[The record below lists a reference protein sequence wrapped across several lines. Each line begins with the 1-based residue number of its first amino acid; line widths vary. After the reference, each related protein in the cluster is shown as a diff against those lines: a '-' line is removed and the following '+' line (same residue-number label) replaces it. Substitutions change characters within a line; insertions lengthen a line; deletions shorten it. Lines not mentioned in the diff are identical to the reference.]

1 MGASA
6 DATSRGSSAGNAAHL
21 GLDLLTPLAL
31 ALGAAEVETRAK
43 AATRVR
49 DLAREGRV
57 SCAAAAKSGAV
68 AALVALAT
76 HFADASFLRGGAVAE
91 TDRSATGSAPG
102 FAPRNASPRNETRRA
117 VWACARDA
125 ADALTALALMD
136 RGEGTRTL
144 AASARTVAATLA
156 AVAATKY
163 SYGDDDDDD
172 DDDDVRQVS
181 EASEARRAVTRLV
194 FALAG
199 TTPVRI
205 ALAADRNALSAL
217 ARDAGSRDAALAAAA
232 AGVLWVAAT
241 PPETLGDAGVEGAR
255 ASKVT
260 EHVTEHGAVAA
271 AGDVADALARRHLPL
286 LAEAMAT
293 ARGVADDDGTP
304 SVDASRE
311 KRAGDQSDQSSLARR
326 RVALAVASIA
336 GRDAAR
342 AVAVSRERRLME
354 CLVRRV
360 GEGQA
365 PAEER
370 RAAATALW
378 RVVSGVLSRRLASA
392 AAKSA
397 VIDALVAETRLVFVL
412 AQALLVGSENA
423 ELFSEPGEI
432 ARDDSAP
439 ERESNAKR
447 QKEKAKDA
455 RAGDVALA
463 RLAAATLG
471 ALSACAS
478 FAVRIAEPNMKRVNA
493 TDTRQTANTTPLDA
507 ILAFAVDSVGTSS
520 SAWALWCAREAAS
533 ASPRLAARCAAR
545 PGLAPALA
553 RAAAAGGDAGAF
565 AAGLAWLCLTAAEE
579 GGDGSGG
586 VTEKNEKEGAPTGDS
601 EKETASRQRAVSAFA
616 HALAWTSVP
625 SSGLGSGSG
634 TEAGAN
640 LAATL
645 RSMTARCVALDA
657 EAVST
662 SDSALG
668 DSTPCHARGVSFASA
683 ESVRAGPAS
692 AGGGGGAA
700 ARDSLARRYHLR
712 RRSRAA
718 SGELGFWGSQDLD
731 VPGDFFGSAAV
742 PVSGMERFANQS
754 GPRSAGF
761 QGSRETPRSSL
772 GTLAN
777 RFSHGS
783 SGATSLGWNRDPS
796 FRPRHR
802 LGPESRLLAAAIVS
816 ATVRAFERDEDPASA
831 EALLLGGLPELLVGL
846 VCDGDG
852 DDDLGPRF
860 ADSERPLD
868 GSSFGAGAD
877 EDANG
882 DSRVSNGT
890 AFSFLRGFGVV
901 PRTIHACAAPGLGS
915 FLRLAGRGSAVALGE
930 TSQYDSRA
938 PRAAAE
944 KLQTKYRRALAVLTE
959 PGEGLLLAAAATL
972 ASRDAAA
979 AAEVAESLADV
990 LVAGGGAESR
1000 REEKPQSR
1008 SGTASARTADAATAD
1023 VANRNVSKR
1032 LETELDSRLAAAV
1045 AGQPGVLDGLAR
1057 AVKRAATGL
1066 EDTSAANGS
1075 AGDRYGA
1082 YGDSLPGGLASYN
1095 ADASPRRYGYLVSGV
1110 ADAAPGSAS
1119 GPALRE
1125 GPDHDPGAPMITV
1138 PLPATPKGGDGAEK
1152 DALPESNSSRTESA
1166 LARLI
1171 LPPARA
1177 AGDDDDDDDRSFL
1190 SMDSPSPRPPSL
1202 RDLEP
1207 PPPRS
1212 GDAATAATAERY
1224 RRARVSVP
1232 TSSLGPAP
1240 SPRAASARR
1249 RAGSWLGAASGG
1261 VGSAGPG
1268 SPRGHERAWSVSG
1281 LGSALRPRASL
1292 KGGGSRDEAR
1302 LSGDFFWRE
1311 RRGARR
1317 VTSSRAARR
1326 AAATAALR
1334 AVSALVLADVSGKI
1348 AARTA
1353 DDAEM
1358 LRAVAEVFDSVFG
1371 RAETRGTRTGD
1382 ERECFAFDARD
1393 FQPGGVGVLLG
1404 AAARAVASLARRGER
1419 DRAAEA
1425 ALFGRGEAADI
1436 LQTNYSSACVVDGDG
1451 PGSFASAATALV
1463 FAEPASPETARA
1475 RRAEKT
1481 LDALLRVAV
1490 AASSLGATVPN
1501 AKASKAPSD
1510 LKGNGGSEAL
1520 EASVAAAEAM
1530 ACLAT
1535 HPRVAAAMAAHGK
1548 VVPQLLALTAPPHAA
1563 AVAAAAADALA
1574 AALVAQPPAP
1584 GSAAAETVWSVDAVE
1599 VLVRACR
1606 RGIGAGKGGSEAS
1619 GAAEAAAGAAAEA
1632 AAAAAARALAVAAMT
1647 AEDDASRADIA
1658 DEPGVLGTV
1667 AALLRP
1673 PPIASPP
1680 GVKRADGC
1688 RGGGDGRDRHEENS
1702 RGLVLA
1708 GACRLLAEL
1717 ARTPAALAAAR
1728 ADASSAN
1735 LEGAPILGGAL
1746 RALASDAEK
1755 KEKTRGDV
1763 TSAAAVANGP
1773 FAEEEE
1779 AFASDTEDMSRDV
1792 PETDACVALGSWNAR
1807 VASMCALSRLAAA
1820 DVSIAAAL
1828 AKTPS
1833 FVSAAARAIAAAAAA
1848 SRAEGGGGG
1857 GGGGAAVLT
1866 KDTASD
1872 TFWLASHAACALT
1885 ACAAGHFRDGYVVS
1899 KNPAEAAVPEP
1910 SARAER
1916 ATAFAP
1922 FRAAVFSPSL
1932 FRNLAELVAGPET
1945 SIETAPPNEQTGA
1958 EEFGDRSVPSRS
1970 EVSRAPAP
1978 CPPKGAGPP
1987 PAPVRANSQ
1996 APTTLRARRGAG
2008 ALAALAVGDAAA
2020 PAGRQSRREPP
2031 SRGGARAAHLRAH
2044 LAARLGASRLLRVV
2058 VSGPGAG
2065 ENPEDSRL
2073 TAASAQAFLRAML
2086 MLRFDRGLGG
2096 TKNDRTRDG
2105 FRNEDAVH
2113 ARACSLVVR
2122 AAAEGLRDCAR
2133 VDGAGVASVVAGE
2146 DILAATGTP
2155 NAATALAA
2163 TAGRIE
2169 TTQTPSPSQN
2179 DALAAAAA
2187 LAVVVDVATRRPEW
2201 VAALSR
2207 ASGVV
2212 RALAGFLDR
2221 ESFVRAREA
2230 ANEPLRA
2237 TVQDSKEFADVHD
2250 TTTVVMHET
2259 RIFHDDTALP
2269 PPFAYPF
2276 EPVQT
2281 AYTFERD
2288 DDDVDDASET
2298 ETDSERKTKTSLY
2311 LAEGGFANARLVA
2324 ADVFAAIAA
2333 VAPARVVAADSR
2345 AARALVE
2352 MVAESRVRRAAA
2364 TAAARALWSLGLA
2377 EGDGAAAVDATPGAV
2392 AALAGMLAETASAAA
2407 SSMSSMDESTLSTD
2421 LAAETARA
2429 AAAGALG
2436 AVFSGAAGS
2445 RDPRRFRCAC
2455 VAFDVQG
2462 AARGLAD
2469 VMRGSDGDGAV
2480 AAAAALAAATRMPAG
2495 AARVAE
2501 DEAPLSALCAVAA
2514 GGTSKERFEISF
2526 GDEENAGTETAAAA
2540 HAADALANLAAHASS
2555 AKILAAS
2562 PTALSAWLEAV
2573 TRLCASRRPETR
2585 AASVGAARA
2594 FATRGRFI
2602 FQNTDARVV
2611 AALVAAIAERLSDPR
2626 EVLSTRVGAAGC
2638 ASALALARVVAE
2650 TPGESAF
2657 VDALVAALRFV
2668 GEASASASARGDPS
2682 ATRAQLRQLAR
2693 LAATAT
2699 KTLCACPRNTNGGI
2713 MRTSVAAD
2721 LARAAEE
2728 AAGSWRGGGADP
2740 ATAAAVAETL
2750 AFLARRAKRSSARDE
2765 RRESRRDDGTET
2777 SRRRLAEAVAA
2788 SAGALVAAVV
2798 AGTAETKYPYLHGS
2812 ADDPTA
2818 STSPGSPGRPARNA
2832 FRPGRTG
2839 SERRET
2845 GSERDERDERDGSS
2859 RTTRALAVSAI
2870 DAIAALA
2877 DAGETF
2883 VAPFLEDGSTRRDA
2897 LAAALAAGAARP
2909 NADARRR
2916 SVPESKKRATR
2927 GVVCEGDQTRDTSDT
2942 SEEAHALASSR
2953 ALRAL
2958 AGVNEA
2964 WAAVVAAHAFDALI
2978 HRLRWMHFRDGYLVS
2993 ENNARAARR
3002 DDVVRKTP
3010 LENADADAVRVKH
3023 DQHESV
3029 VFHAPNIPNIR
3040 LMRLTGRDARSA
3052 EALAA
3057 SALRR
3062 CLDFGALDESQ
3073 ALALAAPG
3081 AGLLEGA
3088 LECIVA
3094 SFCFREPSFLQSAR
3108 DDKKGR
3114 FSRAAVSLRFA
3125 LDGASHEDPAR
3136 AFDDDDV
3143 SEIDADD
3150 TKDAKDAKEDF
3161 VEISAETALCAAIRA
3176 VAALASTSGTTARA
3190 VASAVLSYSYSV
3202 SVSVSSS
3209 AEKVSREEE
3218 AEAGDGFPRFRVTEP
3233 IAALAAVAREAAS
3246 RDATPLD
3253 APSDGARTPL
3263 AMAVCEAVAILA
3275 GASRAA
3281 RRAFVREEGVVAAFQ
3296 SMARGAVPPVAAAAA
3311 AAAASLGAR

>member
-1 MGASA
+1 MQRGVAPRRSASAGEGLRLGASA

-31 ALGAAEVETRAK
+31 ALGAAEVETRTK

-76 HFADASFLRGGAVAE
+76 HFADASFRGGAVAE

-102 FAPRNASPRNETRRA
+102 FAPRNASPRNETRKA

-156 AVAATKY
+156 AVAATTY

-172 DDDDVRQVS
+172 DDEDVRQVS
-181 EASEARRAVTRLV
+181 EASEAMRAVTRLV
-194 FALAG
+194 FALAR

-271 AGDVADALARRHLPL
+271 EGDVADALARRHLPL

-378 RVVSGVLSRRLASA
+378 RVVSGVLSRRFASA

-432 ARDDSAP
+432 ARDDSPP

-447 QKEKAKDA
+447 QKAKAKDA

-478 FAVRIAEPNMKRVNA
+478 FAVRVAEPNMKRVNA

-601 EKETASRQRAVSAFA
+601 EKVTASRQRAVSAFA
-616 HALAWTSVP
+616 RALAWTSVP
-625 SSGLGSGSG
+625 GSGLGSGSG

-662 SDSALG
+662 SGSALG

-700 ARDSLARRYHLR
+700 ARDSLARRYHER

-731 VPGDFFGSAAV
+731 VPGDGLAAV
-742 PVSGMERFANQS
+742 FIPGMERFANQS

-772 GTLAN
+772 GTLVN

-802 LGPESRLLAAAIVS
+802 LGPESRRLAAAIVS
-816 ATVRAFERDEDPASA
+816 ATLRALERVEDFASA
-831 EALLLGGLPELLVGL
+831 EALLGGGLPALLVGL

-868 GSSFGAGAD
+868 GSSFGSSRAD

-882 DSRVSNGT
+882 DSGVSNGT
-890 AFSFLRGFGVV
+890 AFSFSRGFGVV

-930 TSQYDSRA
+930 TSQDDSRA

-1023 VANRNVSKR
+1023 VANRSVSKR
-1032 LETELDSRLAAAV
+1032 LGTELNSRLAAAV

-1057 AVKRAATGL
+1057 AVKRASTGL

-1082 YGDSLPGGLASYN
+1082 YGDSLPGGLASYD

-1190 SMDSPSPRPPSL
+1190 SVDSQPPSL

-1207 PPPRS
+1207 PP
-1212 GDAATAATAERY
+1212 AETAATAERY

-1249 RAGSWLGAASGG
+1249 RAGSWLGVSSGG

-1292 KGGGSRDEAR
+1292 KGGSSRDEAR
-1302 LSGDFFWRE
+1302 LSGDLLWRE

-1317 VTSSRAARR
+1317 ATSSRAARR

-1334 AVSALVLADVSGKI
+1334 AVSALVLADASGKI

-1353 DDAEM
+1353 DHAEM

-1371 RAETRGTRTGD
+1371 RAEPANRTGD
-1382 ERECFAFDARD
+1382 ERECFAFDAHD
-1393 FQPGGVGVLLG
+1393 FQPGGFGVLLG

-1425 ALFGRGEAADI
+1425 ALFGRGEATDI
-1436 LQTNYSSACVVDGDG
+1436 LQTNYSSAGVADGDG

-1463 FAEPASPETARA
+1463 FAEPASPEAARA

-1490 AASSLGATVPN
+1490 AASSLGATTVPN
-1501 AKASKAPSD
+1501 AKAPSD
-1510 LKGNGGSEAL
+1510 LKGSGGSEAL

-1606 RGIGAGKGGSEAS
+1606 RGIGAGKGDSEAS
-1619 GAAEAAAGAAAEA
+1619 GAAGAAAGAAAEAAAEA

-1755 KEKTRGDV
+1755 KEKTQTRGDA
-1763 TSAAAVANGP
+1763 TSAAAFANGP
-1773 FAEEEE
+1773 FAEEED
-1779 AFASDTEDMSRDV
+1779 AFFASDTEDMSRDV

-1820 DVSIAAAL
+1820 DVSVAAAL

-1833 FVSAAARAIAAAAAA
+1833 FVS
-1848 SRAEGGGGG
+1848 
-1857 GGGGAAVLT
+1857 
-1866 KDTASD
+1866 
-1872 TFWLASHAACALT
+1872 
-1885 ACAAGHFRDGYVVS
+1885 
-1899 KNPAEAAVPEP
+1899 
-1910 SARAER
+1910 
-1916 ATAFAP
+1916 
-1922 FRAAVFSPSL
+1922 
-1932 FRNLAELVAGPET
+1932 
-1945 SIETAPPNEQTGA
+1945 
-1958 EEFGDRSVPSRS
+1958 
-1970 EVSRAPAP
+1970 
-1978 CPPKGAGPP
+1978 
-1987 PAPVRANSQ
+1987 
-1996 APTTLRARRGAG
+1996 
-2008 ALAALAVGDAAA
+2008 
-2020 PAGRQSRREPP
+2020 
-2031 SRGGARAAHLRAH
+2031 
-2044 LAARLGASRLLRVV
+2044 
-2058 VSGPGAG
+2058 
-2065 ENPEDSRL
+2065 
-2073 TAASAQAFLRAML
+2073 
-2086 MLRFDRGLGG
+2086 
-2096 TKNDRTRDG
+2096 
-2105 FRNEDAVH
+2105 
-2113 ARACSLVVR
+2113 
-2122 AAAEGLRDCAR
+2122 
-2133 VDGAGVASVVAGE
+2133 
-2146 DILAATGTP
+2146 
-2155 NAATALAA
+2155 
-2163 TAGRIE
+2163 
-2169 TTQTPSPSQN
+2169 
-2179 DALAAAAA
+2179 
-2187 LAVVVDVATRRPEW
+2187 
-2201 VAALSR
+2201 VAALS
-2207 ASGVV
+2207 
-2212 RALAGFLDR
+2212 
-2221 ESFVRAREA
+2221 
-2230 ANEPLRA
+2230 
-2237 TVQDSKEFADVHD
+2237 
-2250 TTTVVMHET
+2250 
-2259 RIFHDDTALP
+2259 
-2269 PPFAYPF
+2269 
-2276 EPVQT
+2276 
-2281 AYTFERD
+2281 
-2288 DDDVDDASET
+2288 
-2298 ETDSERKTKTSLY
+2298 
-2311 LAEGGFANARLVA
+2311 
-2324 ADVFAAIAA
+2324 
-2333 VAPARVVAADSR
+2333 
-2345 AARALVE
+2345 
-2352 MVAESRVRRAAA
+2352 
-2364 TAAARALWSLGLA
+2364 
-2377 EGDGAAAVDATPGAV
+2377 
-2392 AALAGMLAETASAAA
+2392 
-2407 SSMSSMDESTLSTD
+2407 
-2421 LAAETARA
+2421 
-2429 AAAGALG
+2429 
-2436 AVFSGAAGS
+2436 
-2445 RDPRRFRCAC
+2445 
-2455 VAFDVQG
+2455 
-2462 AARGLAD
+2462 
-2469 VMRGSDGDGAV
+2469 
-2480 AAAAALAAATRMPAG
+2480 
-2495 AARVAE
+2495 
-2501 DEAPLSALCAVAA
+2501 
-2514 GGTSKERFEISF
+2514 
-2526 GDEENAGTETAAAA
+2526 
-2540 HAADALANLAAHASS
+2540 
-2555 AKILAAS
+2555 
-2562 PTALSAWLEAV
+2562 
-2573 TRLCASRRPETR
+2573 
-2585 AASVGAARA
+2585 
-2594 FATRGRFI
+2594 
-2602 FQNTDARVV
+2602 
-2611 AALVAAIAERLSDPR
+2611 
-2626 EVLSTRVGAAGC
+2626 
-2638 ASALALARVVAE
+2638 
-2650 TPGESAF
+2650 
-2657 VDALVAALRFV
+2657 
-2668 GEASASASARGDPS
+2668 
-2682 ATRAQLRQLAR
+2682 
-2693 LAATAT
+2693 
-2699 KTLCACPRNTNGGI
+2699 
-2713 MRTSVAAD
+2713 
-2721 LARAAEE
+2721 
-2728 AAGSWRGGGADP
+2728 
-2740 ATAAAVAETL
+2740 
-2750 AFLARRAKRSSARDE
+2750 
-2765 RRESRRDDGTET
+2765 
-2777 SRRRLAEAVAA
+2777 
-2788 SAGALVAAVV
+2788 
-2798 AGTAETKYPYLHGS
+2798 
-2812 ADDPTA
+2812 
-2818 STSPGSPGRPARNA
+2818 
-2832 FRPGRTG
+2832 
-2839 SERRET
+2839 
-2845 GSERDERDERDGSS
+2845 
-2859 RTTRALAVSAI
+2859 
-2870 DAIAALA
+2870 
-2877 DAGETF
+2877 
-2883 VAPFLEDGSTRRDA
+2883 
-2897 LAAALAAGAARP
+2897 
-2909 NADARRR
+2909 
-2916 SVPESKKRATR
+2916 
-2927 GVVCEGDQTRDTSDT
+2927 
-2942 SEEAHALASSR
+2942 
-2953 ALRAL
+2953 
-2958 AGVNEA
+2958 
-2964 WAAVVAAHAFDALI
+2964 LI
-2978 HRLRWMHFRDGYLVS
+2978 H
-2993 ENNARAARR
+2993 
-3002 DDVVRKTP
+3002 
-3010 LENADADAVRVKH
+3010 
-3023 DQHESV
+3023 
-3029 VFHAPNIPNIR
+3029 I
-3040 LMRLTGRDARSA
+3040 
-3052 EALAA
+3052 
-3057 SALRR
+3057 
-3062 CLDFGALDESQ
+3062 
-3073 ALALAAPG
+3073 
-3081 AGLLEGA
+3081 
-3088 LECIVA
+3088 
-3094 SFCFREPSFLQSAR
+3094 
-3108 DDKKGR
+3108 
-3114 FSRAAVSLRFA
+3114 
-3125 LDGASHEDPAR
+3125 
-3136 AFDDDDV
+3136 
-3143 SEIDADD
+3143 
-3150 TKDAKDAKEDF
+3150 
-3161 VEISAETALCAAIRA
+3161 
-3176 VAALASTSGTTARA
+3176 
-3190 VASAVLSYSYSV
+3190 
-3202 SVSVSSS
+3202 
-3209 AEKVSREEE
+3209 
-3218 AEAGDGFPRFRVTEP
+3218 
-3233 IAALAAVAREAAS
+3233 
-3246 RDATPLD
+3246 
-3253 APSDGARTPL
+3253 
-3263 AMAVCEAVAILA
+3263 
-3275 GASRAA
+3275 
-3281 RRAFVREEGVVAAFQ
+3281 
-3296 SMARGAVPPVAAAAA
+3296 
-3311 AAAASLGAR
+3311 